1 MSVFKGSEI
10 ILEIFIKP
18 GIQRLFFPY
27 CPCVYISPNS
37 PVELEVIISEF
48 AH

>member
-1 MSVFKGSEI
+1 MLVFKGSEI
-10 ILEIFIKP
+10 ALDIFIKP
-18 GIQRLFFPY
+18 GIQRLFLPY
-27 CPCVYISPNS
+27 CPYVYISPNS

>member
-10 ILEIFIKP
+10 ALEMFIKP
-18 GIQRLFFPY
+18 GIRDYFPLIVR
-27 CPCVYISPNS
+27 VYISPNS